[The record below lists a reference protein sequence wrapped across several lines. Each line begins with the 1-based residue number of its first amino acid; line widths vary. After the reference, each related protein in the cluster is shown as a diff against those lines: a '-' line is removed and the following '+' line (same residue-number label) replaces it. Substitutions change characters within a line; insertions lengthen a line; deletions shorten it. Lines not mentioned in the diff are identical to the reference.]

1 VCVVGAGIAGLSA
14 AIESARLSRD
24 VVLVGSLPLIG
35 GQMVH
40 SLIGLFCGVFGNG
53 PRYAQLTHGIFDDI
67 FRDLAPAGNLHFQ
80 RGHTMTV
87 YYNEVVLGRW
97 LEQTVRGLGVRT
109 VLGTVLQRVDIDG
122 GRINAIELASRYGN
136 VTVKAAVMH
145 NIYVLGSMQDW
156 LAAAPKGTSAEA
168 KQTAAGLQASF
179 AGMKSAGYTSANEL
193 DNSQPGWDAGLEI
206 NWAVTSAGT
215 LDETTVMH
223 KLQHLDINTLGIVWA
238 RSPANYENISQ
249 VLAAMEVIAPDG
261 TVTLYNG

>member
-1 VCVVGAGIAGLSA
+1 
-14 AIESARLSRD
+14 
-24 VVLVGSLPLIG
+24 
-35 GQMVH
+35 
-40 SLIGLFCGVFGNG
+40 
-53 PRYAQLTHGIFDDI
+53 
-67 FRDLAPAGNLHFQ
+67 
-80 RGHTMTV
+80 
-87 YYNEVVLGRW
+87 
-97 LEQTVRGLGVRT
+97 
-109 VLGTVLQRVDIDG
+109 
-122 GRINAIELASRYGN
+122 
-136 VTVKAAVMH
+136 
-145 NIYVLGSMQDW
+145 MQDW

-193 DNSQPGWDAGLEI
+193 DNSQQGWDAGLEI